1 MEGEKNMEELKE
13 LLESKYLN
21 MGTYFSEAFDV
32 FTKILVKEKKLV
44 LLLATGL
51 IFVEF
56 GEGIPYLNILLMI
69 LGFITVIIIGNL
81 LYRNISNKIENRNDA
96 DNGIKK
102 VLIFNVIAILL
113 LLGNGIILCCI
124 LILGQENILTL
135 YRMLIIICVI
145 IIIQVFIYCLFFI
158 YFTPLY
164 LIRNLTFSESLK
176 YNFHLCKSNKAR
188 IFFPMLITEIPILA
202 VNSIFNRI
210 PYLGSLL
217 NIGLSVFGNI
227 FIAALMTIIYLN
239 VEYMD
244 RKKTDEKTEKNSNEE
259 LMIEIE
265 NTGDNKKDLI

>member
-1 MEGEKNMEELKE
+1 
-13 LLESKYLN
+13 
-21 MGTYFSEAFDV
+21 
-32 FTKILVKEKKLV
+32 
-44 LLLATGL
+44 
-51 IFVEF
+51 
-56 GEGIPYLNILLMI
+56 
-69 LGFITVIIIGNL
+69 
-81 LYRNISNKIENRNDA
+81 
-96 DNGIKK
+96 
-102 VLIFNVIAILL
+102 
-113 LLGNGIILCCI
+113 
-124 LILGQENILTL
+124 
-135 YRMLIIICVI
+135 MLIIICVI

-244 RKKTDEKTEKNSNEE
+244 RKKDVEKTEKDISDEE
-259 LMIEIE
+259 LI
-265 NTGDNKKDLI
+265 

>member
-1 MEGEKNMEELKE
+1 M
-13 LLESKYLN
+13 
-21 MGTYFSEAFDV
+21 V
-32 FTKILVKEKKLV
+32 F
-44 LLLATGL
+44 LLATGL
-51 IFVEF
+51 MFIEF
-56 GEGIPYLNILLMI
+56 GENIPYLDILIMV
-69 LGFITVIIIGNL
+69 LGFIVMSIARDL
-81 LYRNISNKIENRNDA
+81 FYRNIANKIENKNDA

-102 VLIFNVIAILL
+102 VLIFNGIAILV
-113 LLGNGIILCCI
+113 LLGNGIIFYCI
-124 LILGQENILTL
+124 LISGLENILTL

-244 RKKTDEKTEKNSNEE
+244 RKKDVEKTEKDISDEE
-259 LMIEIE
+259 LI
-265 NTGDNKKDLI
+265 

>member
-1 MEGEKNMEELKE
+1 MEGLRE
-13 LLESKYLN
+13 LLESKYLSI
-21 MGTYFSEAFDV
+21 GTYFSEAFDI

-44 LLLATGL
+44 FLLATEL
-51 IFVEF
+51 MFIEF
-56 GEGIPYLNILLMI
+56 GENILYLDILIMV
-69 LGFITVIIIGNL
+69 LGFIVMSIARDL
-81 LYRNISNKIENRNDA
+81 FYRNIANKIENKNDA

-102 VLIFNVIAILL
+102 VLIFNGIAILV
-113 LLGNGIILCCI
+113 LLGNGIIFYCI
-124 LILGQENILTL
+124 LISGLENILTL

-244 RKKTDEKTEKNSNEE
+244 RKKDVEKTEKDISDEE
-259 LMIEIE
+259 LI
-265 NTGDNKKDLI
+265 

>member
-1 MEGEKNMEELKE
+1 MEGLRE
-13 LLESKYLN
+13 LLESKYLG
-21 MGTYFSEAFDV
+21 MGTYFSEAFNI

-44 LLLATGL
+44 FLLATGL
-51 IFVEF
+51 MFIEF
-56 GEGIPYLNILLMI
+56 GENIPYLDILIMV
-69 LGFITVIIIGNL
+69 LGFIVMSIARDL
-81 LYRNISNKIENRNDA
+81 FYRNIANKIENKNDA

-102 VLIFNVIAILL
+102 VLIFNGIAILV
-113 LLGNGIILCCI
+113 LLGNGIIFYCI
-124 LILGQENILTL
+124 LISGLENILTL

-244 RKKTDEKTEKNSNEE
+244 RKKDVEKIEKDISDEE
-259 LMIEIE
+259 LI
-265 NTGDNKKDLI
+265 